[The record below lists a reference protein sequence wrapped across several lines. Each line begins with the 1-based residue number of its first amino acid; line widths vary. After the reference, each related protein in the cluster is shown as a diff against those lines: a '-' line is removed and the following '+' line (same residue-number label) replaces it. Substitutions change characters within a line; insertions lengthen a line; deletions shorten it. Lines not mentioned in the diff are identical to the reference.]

1 MKLVIQTQYCENY
14 GAHTWDGEGE
24 CPQRWKFK
32 GGETY
37 VVPNLSQDQVTQV
50 IEQGIPT
57 LRALIEYSNEASR
70 EYILDWSVQEDADVV
85 GEPWETP
92 FELYWEQGRWVARRT
107 VKNDEYGY
115 LRADIGSKTEQYDM
129 MMEGGRENYTVEY
142 RDRSGEIISLE
153 VLTAA

>member
-14 GAHTWDGEGE
+14 GAHTWDGKGE
-24 CPQRWKFK
+24 CPQYWKFK

-37 VVPNLSQDQVTQV
+37 VVPNLSQDQVTRV

-70 EYILDWSVQEDADVV
+70 EYIQDWSVQDDADVV

-115 LRADIGSKTEQYDM
+115 MRADIGSKTEQYDM

-142 RDRSGEIISLE
+142 RDRSGKIMDLE